1 MNNFDCVAPIYDRL
15 VRLVFGN
22 KLWEAQRIHLD
33 KIKTTDRVL
42 ILGGGTGRIL
52 EWMPDCEID
61 YLEKSEKMIELARQN
76 GKANFINADFLNHE
90 LDFTYDWVIC
100 PFFLDCFNVEELDQC
115 LVKIRHV
122 LKKDGRMIVT
132 DFQTSKSSHRML
144 VRTMLTFFR
153 IVTRLS
159 ARSLSD
165 FRLVIPAKGFSSL
178 DRQDFLNGLVF
189 SDLYR
194 PDSK

>member
-1 MNNFDCVAPIYDRL
+1 MNNFDRVAPIYDRL

-22 KLWEAQRIHLD
+22 KLWQAQRIHLD
-33 KIKTTDRVL
+33 KIKATDRVL

-61 YLEKSEKMIELARQN
+61 YLEKSGKMIELARRK
-76 GKANFINADFLNHE
+76 GGANFINADFLNHD
-90 LDFTYDWVIC
+90 LDSTYDWVVC
-100 PFFLDCFNVEELDQC
+100 PFFLDCFNDEELDQC

-132 DFQTSKSSHRML
+132 DFRVSKPPQRML
-144 VRTMLTFFR
+144 VWTMLIFFR

-159 ARSLSD
+159 ARSLPE
-165 FRLVIPAKGFSSL
+165 FRVVLPSKGFSSL
-178 DRQDFLNGLVF
+178 DQQDFLNGLVF
-189 SDLYR
+189 SSVYKVADG
-194 PDSK
+194 